1 MKKFMWKAFL
11 KKAGGTKKFIFI
23 IIVILITVFS
33 TVKIIENIGVY
44 IVFESIG
51 ISILYE
57 EIKSLVQLIT
67 ETNEKFSIDTDKKVK
82 K

>member
-1 MKKFMWKAFL
+1 MKQFMWKAFL

-23 IIVILITVFS
+23 IIVILITVLS
-33 TVKIIENIGVY
+33 TVKLIENIGVY

-57 EIKSLVQLIT
+57 EIRSLIQLIK
-67 ETNEKFSIDTDKKVK
+67 ETNEKFSIDINKK
-82 K
+82 

>member
-1 MKKFMWKAFL
+1 MKQFMWKAFL

-23 IIVILITVFS
+23 TVFS
-33 TVKIIENIGVY
+33 TVKLIENIGVY

-57 EIKSLVQLIT
+57 EIRSLIQLIK
-67 ETNEKFSIDTDKKVK
+67 ETNEKFSIDINKK
-82 K
+82 